1 MHIHIFW
8 DSMAPEGFQV
18 PVARSISAI
27 IGVPATVTENPVR
40 MMGYVNARRQID
52 AQILLDSLSAY
63 KHRHDIH
70 EPVLIVV
77 SQDLFRE
84 GSSSVFGLARE
95 SVGGA
100 VVSSARLSNEFY
112 GKAGDDSDIID
123 RLIKEGTHEVG
134 HLFGLGHCEDRECIM
149 FRPDSLD
156 ELDGKK
162 KILCDSCR
170 GKLETARSEC
180 ELDVFT

>member
-8 DSMAPEGFQV
+8 DSLSPAGLQV
-18 PVARSISAI
+18 PVVRNISAI
-27 IGVPATVTENPVR
+27 FGVPATLDENPVR
-40 MMGYVNARRQID
+40 MMGYVDTRKQVD
-52 AQILLDSLSAY
+52 AQVLLDNLAAY

-77 SQDLFRE
+77 SQDLFRN

-100 VVSSARLSNEFY
+100 VVSSARLTNEYY
-112 GKAGDDSDIID
+112 GKAGDDADLID
-123 RLIKEGTHEVG
+123 RLTKEGAHEVG
-134 HLFGLGHCEDRECIM
+134 HLFGLGHCKNHECIM
-149 FRPDSLD
+149 FCPDNLD

-162 KILCDSCR
+162 KMLCDSCR
-170 GKLETARSEC
+170 SEIEETI
-180 ELDVFT
+180 DMM